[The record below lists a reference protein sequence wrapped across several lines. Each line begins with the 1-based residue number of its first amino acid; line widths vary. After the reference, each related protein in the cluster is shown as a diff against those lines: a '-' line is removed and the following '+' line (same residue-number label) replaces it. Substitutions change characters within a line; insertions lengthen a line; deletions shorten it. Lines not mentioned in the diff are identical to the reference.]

1 MAPGIQAC
9 QAALWRFSRQ
19 SKPPMTSRLRCPP
32 RAVDSDSSPYHH
44 QNNDH
49 PPFRSPN
56 ISQLMSQYISSF
68 LIEPVVRQARRF
80 SRPANDSSPPDRP
93 AFENNDEGS
102 HRDELATAATAAH
115 EEPSRVS
122 DGTEEFPRIPISGA
136 AEVSSPTSLEGSD
149 RGELQAWHV
158 GGTSTTPLRVVEAEN
173 LEPVVNARQYVSRA
187 TVPPS
192 NNSPPD
198 GGPSEGVRSA
208 TSSFSNS
215 ARSMIDTIMSSAD
228 TPTQSSR
235 SNSLDTRSR
244 GESQGSQGGDAT
256 LPADD
261 GMGPMRKRIL
271 AIHRTNSSNEEKAR
285 LVHGVMTEKHN
296 SSQPNIHAH
305 HLATAQSP
313 PGSVDGSQRP
323 LSLSSPK
330 SMESLR
336 QTGSPSKSSSLNG
349 DKANP
354 FNLMPNDLKPTYY
367 ERPAPTPKNGDQEA
381 FSMDTEEA
389 TKSLGCAHY
398 KRNIKLQCSACYR
411 WYTCRFCH
419 DAVEDHMLNRRET
432 KNMLCMLCGCAQP
445 AGEECALCSERG
457 AWYYCDVCKL
467 WDDDPQKSIY
477 HCNDCGICRVG
488 QGLGK
493 DFFHCKVSYV

>member
-1 MAPGIQAC
+1 MS
-9 QAALWRFSRQ
+9 FKSNRQ
-19 SKPPMTSRLRCPP
+19 RLFTL
-32 RAVDSDSSPYHH
+32 SSS
-44 QNNDH
+44 NNDH
-49 PPFRSPN
+49 PSFRSPI
-56 ISQLMSQYISSF
+56 ISQLMTQYISSF
-68 LIEPVVRQARRF
+68 LIDPVVRQARRF
-80 SRPANDSSPPDRP
+80 SRPANDSSPPGRP
-93 AFENNDEGS
+93 AFENNDAGS

-122 DGTEEFPRIPISGA
+122 VGTEEFPRIPISST
-136 AEVSSPTSLEGSD
+136 AEVLSPTSLEGSD
-149 RGELQAWHV
+149 SGELQAWHI
-158 GGTSTTPLRVVEAEN
+158 GGTNTTPLRVVEAEN
-173 LEPVVNARQYVSRA
+173 IEPVVNARQYVARA
-187 TVPPS
+187 TDPPS
-192 NNSPPD
+192 NNPPPD
-198 GGPSEGVRSA
+198 GGPSEGVRST

-228 TPTQSSR
+228 APTQSSR

-244 GESQGSQGGDAT
+244 GESQGSQGGDGT

-285 LVHGVMTEKHN
+285 LVHGVMTEKN
-296 SSQPNIHAH
+296 ISSQPNLHTH

-313 PGSVDGSQRP
+313 PGSVDGSERP
-323 LSLSSPK
+323 LSLSSLK

-336 QTGSPSKSSSLNG
+336 QTGSPPKSSSNG

-354 FNLMPNDLKPTYY
+354 FNLMPNDLKATYY

-381 FSMDTEEA
+381 SSTDIEEA

-493 DFFHCKVSYV
+493 DFFHCKVSYI